1 MVRGMSNN
9 EAQATRVWL
18 RGYHRRQLANKPR
31 QEDGANFHL
40 AQERLYRNF
49 AANARTVGV
58 KRYWQVAA
66 TMAALK
72 AKEAAQ

>member
-1 MVRGMSNN
+1 MVRGMS
-9 EAQATRVWL
+9 ETQAQATRVWL
-18 RGYHRRQLANKPR
+18 RGYHKRQLANKTR
-31 QEDGANFHL
+31 QEDNVNFHL

-49 AANARTVGV
+49 ALNARSVGV

>member
-1 MVRGMSNN
+1 MVRGMSER

-18 RGYHRRQLANKPR
+18 RGYHKRQLANTAR
-31 QEDGANFHL
+31 QADHVNFHL

-49 AANARTVGV
+49 AANARTIGV
-58 KRYWQVAA
+58 RRYWQVAA